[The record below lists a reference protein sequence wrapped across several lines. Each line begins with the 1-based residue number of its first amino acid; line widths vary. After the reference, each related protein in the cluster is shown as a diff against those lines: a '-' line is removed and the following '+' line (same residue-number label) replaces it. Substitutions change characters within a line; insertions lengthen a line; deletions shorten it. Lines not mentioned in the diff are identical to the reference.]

1 MFQATRR
8 RLALW
13 YTVVTAVLL
22 LVVASGFYF
31 YVRHTLIDR
40 VDDTLKHVVEVL
52 ERSIL
57 VNETRAQGEIV
68 PGFSGAEIRKENSS
82 PPSTQ
87 RPPTWSM
94 AAANLDD
101 DHIDIDWFSAEGVLR
116 WSTSLQTA
124 DIPLH
129 PQSLHQTVYLL
140 SGYGLRQLTR
150 PVCKDDHLIGY
161 LRVSHPWFEVTKP
174 IRQLLQD
181 LGIGVVI
188 LLVSTATLGWFLSGL
203 AMQPVWASFLQLK
216 QFTADASHELR
227 SPIAS
232 IQTNVQV
239 ALTESQLD
247 PSTRQSWQ
255 VVERLTQRLASL
267 VDDLLFLARQDSGI
281 VETPAQACSLDEILF
296 EVVEEQQSWAQE
308 QGINLS
314 LHIITPSDPI
324 SDPEDPFQLWGIAD
338 QIARLFTNLISN
350 ALQYSLQGGEVH
362 VTLSYLR
369 QLGVSYLKVT
379 VKDKGVGISTQD
391 LPHIFDRFYRADPA
405 RTPGTRGS
413 GLGLA
418 IARSIVERHQGR
430 IQVESTLGEGTTV
443 TTLLPCSPPE

>member
-22 LVVASGFYF
+22 LLVASGFYF

-57 VNETRAQGEIV
+57 IGETHPPGEIV
-68 PGFSGAEIRKENSS
+68 TGFSGSGSS
-82 PPSTQ
+82 QEATSDPPPAWT
-87 RPPTWSM
+87 T
-94 AAANLDD
+94 ATANLDD
-101 DHIDIDWFSAEGVLR
+101 DHIDIDWFSAKGVLR

-124 DIPLH
+124 EIPLH

-150 PVCKDDHLIGY
+150 PVCQGDHLLGY

-181 LGIGVVI
+181 LGMGVVI
-188 LLVSTATLGWFLSGL
+188 LLVSTAALGWFLSGL

-239 ALTESQLD
+239 ALTDSQLD

-255 VVERLTQRLASL
+255 VVERLTQRLARL

-296 EVVEEQQSWAQE
+296 EVVEEQQSLARD
-308 QGINLS
+308 QGIHLS
-314 LHIITPSDPI
+314 LHIMTPSDPVP
-324 SDPEDPFQLWGIAD
+324 DPEDPFQLWGMTD
-338 QIARLFTNLISN
+338 QLARLFTNLIHN
-350 ALQYSLQGGEVH
+350 ALQYSLRGGEVN
-362 VTLSYLR
+362 VTLTYLR
-369 QLGVSYLKVT
+369 QLGISYLQVM
-379 VKDKGVGISTQD
+379 VKDSGIGIAAQD
-391 LPHIFDRFYRADPA
+391 LPHVFDRFYRADPA

-430 IQVESTLGEGTTV
+430 IWVESTLGEGTTV

>member
-22 LVVASGFYF
+22 LLVASGFYF

-57 VNETRAQGEIV
+57 LDETHPPGEIIT
-68 PGFSGAEIRKENSS
+68 GFSGSEGSQETTSDPATDSL
-82 PPSTQ
+82 PPWT
-87 RPPTWSM
+87 T
-94 AAANLDD
+94 ATAHLDD

-116 WSTSLQTA
+116 WSTSLQTSE
-124 DIPLH
+124 IPLH
-129 PQSLHQTVYLL
+129 FQSLHQTVYLL

-150 PVCKDDHLIGY
+150 PVCQNDHLLGY

-239 ALTESQLD
+239 ALTDSHLD
-247 PSTRQSWQ
+247 PATRQSWQ

-281 VETPAQACSLDEILF
+281 IETPAHACSLDEILF
-296 EVVEEQQSWAQE
+296 EVVEEQQPLAQD
-308 QGINLS
+308 QGIQLS
-314 LHIITPSDPI
+314 LHILTPTDPAP
-324 SDPEDPFQLWGIAD
+324 DPEDPFQLWGMAD
-338 QIARLFTNLISN
+338 QLARLFTNLISN
-350 ALQYSLQGGEVH
+350 ARQYSLRGGDVH
-362 VTLSYLR
+362 VTLTYLR
-369 QLGVSYLKVT
+369 QLGIPYLQVT
-379 VKDKGVGISTQD
+379 VTDRGVGISAQD
-391 LPHIFDRFYRADPA
+391 LPHVFDRFYRADPA

-418 IARSIVERHQGR
+418 IAQSIVERHQGR
-430 IQVESTLGEGTTV
+430 IWVESTLGEGTTV